1 MNRLRPDELVL
12 ALALTAVL
20 ANPALAW
27 PADGRMLF
35 PPRVEVTAI
44 DTQEVLGAFRPA
56 RAACAGFAASQPEI
70 LKSSCLAMKQAA
82 ETSSGTETLA
92 FAGDSYFDV
101 LGMQHPG
108 RDFRLPPSGDKCSS
122 LERRLECRGSG
133 VMPPLA
139 VKTATLDLMHEVG
152 PHRRAVFPIEP
163 FLGAKPP
170 EAHHE
175 SMDFD
180 LPKSD
185 QDDALDGRQISSRG
199 FRFDG
204 VNVAAAWAMF
214 GRLAPHRQRSE
225 ASEGVTTGEDYAR
238 SEHYHWGGLLAQSL
252 FFNVIENGFRAA
264 SDDQIRNLLANKPF
278 WHDYAAS
285 IRQFNM
291 RRWNDG
297 DDFLVNYTGH
307 PMQGAVS
314 GFIEIQN
321 DPKGRELEIGA
332 YHEYW
337 ESRFRAF
344 LWAAVYSTHSEI
356 SPLGEAGIGNEG
368 GWTYPIHCKT
378 RCTEPGT
385 YKHYTNNTGWVDF
398 IVTPTAGTLWMLAED
413 TLDRFVSDRIQGDN
427 RARLVPKI
435 IRGALN
441 PSRTMANAV
450 RFKAPWYRDWQQ
462 SPDLERSRGV
472 HLLPSDEEVAAAEEF
487 RRVSIAPYFRSMPF
501 GTASRSCT
509 LCVQNPGAGIA
520 LDYALA
526 RWVSASIAVENQP
539 NPVMKNSSLIG
550 STISVGFGLRLMYET
565 PRNSLSFAVRPGFL
579 ITQVAPPLRAQG
591 ASNIDAKQLQS
602 VENGAIT
609 LALSND
615 VKLTPLLSMRF
626 SIGDT
631 IVRTGTLDG
640 RQVGI
645 GSPPYLSWLSK
656 ERYANRSTWSSAV
669 GPVLR
674 F

>member
-1 MNRLRPDELVL
+1 MHRLRLDELLL
-12 ALALTAVL
+12 AVFLNALLASSAY
-20 ANPALAW
+20 AW
-27 PADGRMLF
+27 PADSTTRSPAGVGVMDSGIH
-35 PPRVEVTAI
+35 EGI
-44 DTQEVLGAFRPA
+44 SAFRP
-56 RAACAGFAASQPEI
+56 F
-70 LKSSCLAMKQAA
+70 M
-82 ETSSGTETLA
+82 GT
-92 FAGDSYFDV
+92 
-101 LGMQHPG
+101 Q
-108 RDFRLPPSGDKCSS
+108 
-122 LERRLECRGSG
+122 
-133 VMPPLA
+133 
-139 VKTATLDLMHEVG
+139 
-152 PHRRAVFPIEP
+152 
-163 FLGAKPP
+163 PP
-170 EAHHE
+170 EPHYE
-175 SMDFD
+175 LIDFD
-180 LPKSD
+180 LAQPGE
-185 QDDALDGRQISSRG
+185 DDTVDKTQRSARG
-199 FRFDG
+199 VSIDG
-204 VNVAAAWAMF
+204 VNVGAAWAMF
-214 GRLAPHRQRSE
+214 GRLAPRRQRPE
-225 ASEGVTTGEDYAR
+225 ASEALTAGSDDYAK
-238 SEHYHWGGLLAQSL
+238 SEHFHWGGLLAQSL

-264 SDDQIRNLLANKPF
+264 SDDQIRDLLANKPF

-285 IRQFNM
+285 IRHFNM

-321 DPKGRELEIGA
+321 DPRGRELEIA
-332 YHEYW
+332 ANREYW
-337 ESRFRAF
+337 ESRFKAF
-344 LWAAVYSTHSEI
+344 LWATAYSTHSEI

-427 RARLVPKI
+427 RSRLMPKV

-450 RFKAPWYRDWQQ
+450 RFKAPWYRDRQQ
-462 SPDLERSRGV
+462 STDIERSRGV
-472 HLLPSDEEVAAAEEF
+472 HFLPSDEEVAAAEEF
-487 RRVSIAPYFRSMPF
+487 RRVSIAPYFRAMPF
-501 GTASRSCT
+501 GTASRSCV
-509 LCVQNPGAGIA
+509 LCVQNPGVGIT

-526 RWVSASIAVENQP
+526 RWVSASVALENQP
-539 NPVMKNSSLIG
+539 NPVVKNSNFAG
-550 STISVGFGLRLMYET
+550 STVSVGFGLRLTYET

-579 ITQVAPPLRAQG
+579 ITRVTAPLRPEE
-591 ASNIDAKQLQS
+591 ASNIDTKQLQS
-602 VENGAIT
+602 VENGAVT

-615 VKLTPLLSMRF
+615 IKLSPLLSMRF

-656 ERYANRSTWSSAV
+656 QEYTNRSTWSSAV

>member
-1 MNRLRPDELVL
+1 MGMQQGIVAFPPDSAASCSERLPAEPRISLATLGEQGLPGRTSASGRKENVDIPGLQNPNPGHSIYLLPSGKSGSLKLPTGSLIGSRRPLHEPIHFELLEPDEENSLDL
-12 ALALTAVL
+12 K
-20 ANPALAW
+20 
-27 PADGRMLF
+27 
-35 PPRVEVTAI
+35 EV
-44 DTQEVLGAFRPA
+44 
-56 RAACAGFAASQPEI
+56 
-70 LKSSCLAMKQAA
+70 
-82 ETSSGTETLA
+82 SSGGLI
-92 FAGDSYFDV
+92 FN
-101 LGMQHPG
+101 
-108 RDFRLPPSGDKCSS
+108 
-122 LERRLECRGSG
+122 
-133 VMPPLA
+133 
-139 VKTATLDLMHEVG
+139 
-152 PHRRAVFPIEP
+152 
-163 FLGAKPP
+163 
-170 EAHHE
+170 
-175 SMDFD
+175 
-180 LPKSD
+180 
-185 QDDALDGRQISSRG
+185 
-199 FRFDG
+199 G
-204 VNVAAAWAMF
+204 VNIGTAWTMF
-214 GRLAPHRQRSE
+214 GRFAPHRQKAETSH
-225 ASEGVTTGEDYAR
+225 ALPDDVGPVDYAK

-264 SDDQIRNLLANKPF
+264 SDDQIRDLLANKPF

-297 DDFLVNYTGH
+297 DDFLVNYIGH

-321 DPKGRELEIGA
+321 DPRGRELEIGA
-332 YHEYW
+332 NRAYW
-337 ESRFRAF
+337 ESRFKAF
-344 LWAAVYSTHSEI
+344 AWAAVYSTHSEI

-398 IVTPTAGTLWMLAED
+398 IVTPTGGTLWMLAED

-427 RARLVPKI
+427 RARLLPKV

-450 RFKAPWYRDWQQ
+450 RFKTPWYRDSQH
-462 SPDLERSRGV
+462 SAEIERLRGV
-472 HLLPSDEEVAAAEEF
+472 HFLPSDDEIAAAERF

-509 LCVQNPGAGIA
+509 LCVQNPGVGIA
-520 LDYALA
+520 LDYALS
-526 RWVSASIAVENQP
+526 RWVSASVAIENQP
-539 NPVMKNSSLIG
+539 NPIVNNSTFTG
-550 STISVGFGLRLMYET
+550 STISVGFGLRLTYET
-565 PRNSLSFAVRPGFL
+565 LHNSLSFAVRPGFL
-579 ITQVAPPLRAQG
+579 ITQVPSALRSQAVNDVD
-591 ASNIDAKQLQS
+591 SKQIQS
-602 VENGAIT
+602 VENAAIT

-626 SIGDT
+626 QIGDT

-645 GSPPYLSWLSK
+645 GSPPYISWLSK
-656 ERYANRSTWSSAV
+656 QDYTNRSNWSSAL